1 MDPKYDVF
9 FAGEILQ
16 GQDRSA
22 VERNLA
28 KLFNA
33 DDATLGRLFNGKTQ
47 LLKRG
52 CDRQTAL
59 KYKKA
64 IETAGAKPLIRA
76 HSSDSAAA
84 EPSPATP
91 QPPPTAKMTSAERI
105 ALLAGGPD
113 VTPSGDTAGNSAEP
127 AIDGADIE
135 AAFDLA
141 PTGADVL
148 RPEERTAHPPV
159 DIDTSTMSLLEAGA
173 NLSETKDTHTAA
185 PDISHL
191 SMGDVGVN
199 IPTLSTSQQIL
210 SPDISSIS
218 LSPEDSDFSDCAPA
232 AQREPDLDLS
242 ALDIAPSGADMLEE
256 TYRKEDDT
264 IPPVTDHL
272 QLED

>member
-1 MDPKYDVF
+1 MDPKYDVC

-22 VERNLA
+22 VKRNLA

-33 DDATLGRLFNGKTQ
+33 DDATLDRLFNGNTQ

-76 HSSDSAAA
+76 HSGDSTAP
-84 EPSPATP
+84 EPSPARAA
-91 QPPPTAKMTSAERI
+91 PPAAKMTAAERI
-105 ALLAGGPD
+105 ALLAGAPD
-113 VTPSGDTAGNSAEP
+113 VTPSGDTVGNSAES
-127 AIDGADIE
+127 AQDAADID
-135 AAFDLA
+135 ATFDLA
-141 PTGADVL
+141 HAGADVL
-148 RPEERTAHPPV
+148 RPEERPTPPPI
-159 DIDTSTMSLLEAGA
+159 DIDTSTMSLLEPGSD
-173 NLSETKDTHTAA
+173 LSEPKDTHTPA
-185 PDISHL
+185 PDVSHL
-191 SMGDVGVN
+191 SMGDVGDD
-199 IPTLSTSQQIL
+199 IPTLPRSQQIV
-210 SPDISSIS
+210 SPDISGIS

-232 AQREPDLDLS
+232 AQQEPDLDLS

-264 IPPVTDHL
+264 KAPVTDHL